1 MLFLENVKN
10 LASHDNGKTF
20 KVILDTLFELGY
32 SVKYKVLNS
41 FEYGNVPQNRE
52 RVYIIGFRNEK
63 DCARFSFPEKIPLTT
78 TLSEILST
86 DVGNEF
92 SYEGKPMFD
101 KLKDEMTNPNTV
113 YQWRRHY
120 VRENKKGLVPTL
132 TANMGTGGHNV
143 PLILAGGSIRKMT
156 PHECFN
162 AQGFP
167 KNFKLPP
174 LANAHLYKQA

>member
-20 KVILDTLFELGY
+20 KVILETLAKLGY
-32 SVKYKVLNS
+32 RVKYKVLNS

-63 DCARFSFPEKIPLTT
+63 DYAKFSFPEKTPLTT
-78 TLSEILST
+78 SLKDILSER
-86 DVGNEF
+86 VGGEF
-92 SYEGKPMFD
+92 SYEGKPMYE
-101 KLKDEMTNPNTV
+101 KLKDEMNNPNTV

-143 PLILAGGSIRKMT
+143 PLVLVDGKIRKMT

-167 KNFKLPP
+167 MDFKLPP